1 MTCQACQTWNA
12 DGDHRCT
19 KCGRRLRAT
28 PTRVPRDSYPI
39 AATALAYEHDV
50 LADSAPF
57 AETSFAP
64 QHVPPETV
72 GQQILF
78 APPSQTRVIPFDQ
91 LTSRLERESIQAR
104 IAQTRPSP
112 VRTGKVE
119 VSPRRNKKDRTRENQ
134 RNLDFVNAHDIIAT
148 PASPIQCA
156 APVAPP
162 LLRLNAAL
170 LDGVVIVIGSLLFL
184 AVFRLVAGELPVDK
198 RSLEGYAAG
207 LFAITLAYKLV
218 WCFASSDTF
227 GMRVTGIRLVDLD
240 GNPAPARRR
249 LLRALSSFL
258 SLGAVGLGLI
268 WTFADPDGLAWHD
281 QISGTFPTFSEE

>member
-1 MTCQACQTWNA
+1 M
-12 DGDHRCT
+12 RE
-19 KCGRRLRAT
+19 T

-39 AATALAYEHDV
+39 AATALAYDPE
-50 LADSAPF
+50 LLLDSPSL
-57 AETSFAP
+57 AETSAAAEHVAP
-64 QHVPPETV
+64 DTD

-78 APPSQTRVIPFDQ
+78 APAIQSRVIPFDQ
-91 LTSRLERESIQAR
+91 LTSATVRESIQAR

-119 VSPRRNKKDRTRENQ
+119 VSPRRNKKSRPQEGQ
-134 RNLDFVNAHDIIAT
+134 QNLDFLNTHDIIST
-148 PASPIQCA
+148 PESPIQCA

-162 LLRLNAAL
+162 ALRLNAAL
-170 LDGVVIVIGSLLFL
+170 LDGLVIAVGSTLFL
-184 AVFRLVAGELPVDK
+184 AVVRLVTGDLPLDK
-198 RSLEGYAAG
+198 HALTGYAAG

-218 WCFASSDTF
+218 WCFANFDTF
-227 GMRVTGIRLVDLD
+227 GMRVTGLRLVDLD
-240 GNPAPARRR
+240 GNPAPATRR

-281 QISGTFPTFSEE
+281 QISGTFPTFTEE

>member
-12 DGDHRCT
+12 DGDHRCR
-19 KCGRRLRAT
+19 KCARRLRAT

-39 AATALAYEHDV
+39 AATALAYEHEV
-50 LADSAPF
+50 LIDPAPF
-57 AETSFAP
+57 PETSAAP
-64 QHVPPETV
+64 QHVPLDTNA
-72 GQQILF
+72 QQILF
-78 APPSQTRVIPFDQ
+78 AAPAQPRVIPFDQ
-91 LTSRLERESIQAR
+91 LTSPMERESIQAR

-119 VSPRRNKKDRTRENQ
+119 VSPRRNKKTKTQEHQ

-148 PASPIQCA
+148 PTSPIQCA

-162 LLRLNAAL
+162 SLRLNAAL
-170 LDGVVIVIGSLLFL
+170 LDGVVIAFGSLLFL
-184 AVFRLVAGELPVDK
+184 ALFRLVTGELPLDR

-207 LFAITLAYKLV
+207 LFAITLAYKLI
-218 WCFASSDTF
+218 WCFVNFDTF
-227 GMRVTGIRLVDLD
+227 GMRVTGLRLVDLD
-240 GNPAPARRR
+240 GNPAPATRR
-249 LLRALSSFL
+249 LIRALSSFL

>member
-12 DGDHRCT
+12 DGDHRCR
-19 KCGRRLRAT
+19 KCARRLRAT
-28 PTRVPRDSYPI
+28 PTRVARDSYPI
-39 AATALAYEHDV
+39 AATALAYEHEI
-50 LADSAPF
+50 LIDSAPF
-57 AETSFAP
+57 AETSPAR
-64 QHVPPETV
+64 QYVPPETD

-78 APPSQTRVIPFDQ
+78 AAPTQARVIPFDQ
-91 LTSRLERESIQAR
+91 LTSPMERESIHAR

-119 VSPRRNKKDRTRENQ
+119 VSPRRNKKGRTQESQ

-148 PASPIQCA
+148 PTSPIQCA
-156 APVAPP
+156 APVAPAS
-162 LLRLNAAL
+162 LRLNAAL
-170 LDGVVIVIGSLLFL
+170 LDGVVIAFGSVLFL
-184 AVFRLVAGELPVDK
+184 ALFRLVSGEFPLDR
-198 RSLEGYAAG
+198 RSLEGYAAV
-207 LFAITLAYKLV
+207 LFGMTLAYKLV
-218 WCFASSDTF
+218 WCVANVDTF

-240 GNPAPARRR
+240 GNPAPAKRR

-281 QISGTFPTFSEE
+281 QISGTFPTFTEE